1 MLGLPGKMGMSGAK
15 VWDHFLAGDIEAI
28 RNYCETD
35 VLNTYLV
42 YLRFQLMRGRLTES
56 TYADECQR
64 VRDELGHSDKAHL
77 QEFMRAWRVS

>member
-1 MLGLPGKMGMSGAK
+1 M
-15 VWDHFLAGDIEAI
+15 
-28 RNYCETD
+28 
-35 VLNTYLV
+35 LNTYLV

-77 QEFMRAWRVS
+77 QEHSPLLI